1 MQKPLLTLLLIS
13 LAFISYGQKNKEV
26 PTIQVVGSSKIS
38 VKPDIGVLVISIK
51 NHDMNF
57 SEAIVGLNK
66 KTVDVSNQI
75 AAIGFKADE
84 IKTTDFQVN
93 EHTVYRR
100 DESVDSGYVATQNVK
115 VEFSNN
121 KDTIT
126 KVLCTFSKSQ
136 TDFTLNF
143 NFKLSDELRE
153 KVQDQLV
160 QLAIKSSN
168 EKAKLI
174 AESSGVRLGKIKE
187 INYGNNYYAGM
198 REVEDRAAYEIAAAG
213 APSEAMIGFTPNDL
227 MFSDNVLII
236 WEIK

>member
-1 MQKPLLTLLLIS
+1 MQRPLLILLLIS
-13 LAFISYGQKNKEV
+13 LAFSSYGQKNKEV

-38 VKPDIGVLVISIK
+38 VKPDIGILVISIK
-51 NHDMNF
+51 SHDMNF

-100 DESVDSGYVATQNVK
+100 GESVDSGYVATQNVK
-115 VEFSNN
+115 VEFLNN
-121 KDTIT
+121 KETIT
-126 KVLCTFSKSQ
+126 KILNTFSKSQ

-160 QLAIKSSN
+160 QFAIKSSN

-198 REVEDRAAYEIAAAG
+198 REVEDKAEYEVAAAG

-236 WEIK
+236 WKIK

>member
-1 MQKPLLTLLLIS
+1 MMTLT
-13 LAFISYGQKNKEV
+13 AYGQKNKEV

-38 VKPDIGVLVISIK
+38 IKPDIGILVISIK
-51 NHDMNF
+51 DHDMNF

-66 KTVDVSNQI
+66 KTVDVGKQI
-75 AAIGFKADE
+75 VAIGFKSDD

-100 DESVDSGYVATQNVK
+100 GESVDSGYVATQNVK
-115 VEFSNN
+115 VEFPNDKEN
-121 KDTIT
+121 IT
-126 KVLCTFSKSQ
+126 RILNTFSKSQ

-143 NFKLSDELRE
+143 DFKLSDGLKE
-153 KVQDQLV
+153 KVQEELL
-160 QLAIKSSN
+160 QLAIKSST

-174 AESSGVRLGKIKE
+174 AESSGVRLGKIRE

-198 REVEDRAAYEIAAAG
+198 REVEDRAVYAVASAVAA
-213 APSEAMIGFTPNDL
+213 SEPMIGFTPNDL
-227 MFSDNVLII
+227 LFTDNVLVI